1 MNYHRV
7 DDWMLMSS
15 PWPTVILCLFYY
27 YMVRF
32 AGPSFMKGR
41 PAYDVQ
47 KLMFLY
53 NFLQTLFSLWI
64 FSRLSKF
71 WLSGKYNWVC
81 QPVDYSNSDDGKF
94 MAATVWWYFFSKFT
108 DFMDTFFMVVRHKYN
123 QMTTL
128 HVVHHAMMPVVVWL
142 FLKFVGGGH
151 STFFMF
157 LNIGVHVV
165 MYFYYF
171 MSSFGPKV
179 QKYLWWKK
187 YITTMQLVQFVTWS
201 IHAST
206 PLFMDCNYP
215 KVYVAFLLFLGAF
228 FFTLFTNFYIQ
239 SYVKKPAGEKSKNQ

>member
-1 MNYHRV
+1 
-7 DDWMLMSS
+7 
-15 PWPTVILCLFYY
+15 
-27 YMVRF
+27 
-32 AGPSFMKGR
+32 
-41 PAYDVQ
+41 
-47 KLMFLY
+47 
-53 NFLQTLFSLWI
+53 
-64 FSRLSKF
+64 
-71 WLSGKYNWVC
+71 
-81 QPVDYSNSDDGKF
+81 

-108 DFMDTFFMVVRHKYN
+108 DFMDTYFMVVRHKYG

-171 MSSFGPKV
+171 MSSFGPSV

-187 YITTMQLVQFVTWS
+187 YITSMQLVQFVTWS
-201 IHAST
+201 IHATT

-239 SYVKKPAGEKSKNQ
+239 SYVKKGEKSKAE

>member
-128 HVVHHAMMPVVVWL
+128 HVVHHAMMPVVAWL

-239 SYVKKPAGEKSKNQ
+239 SYVKKSVGEKSKNQ